1 MSSPIQETHSGG
13 VLSVVMSP
21 GKRYGIV
28 PRALL
33 QDLNLGL
40 DTRCAAAWLSSQ
52 QEGFQISVAALCR
65 LVGISSGRWQRMARE
80 LEKNG
85 YLTRSKSPSG
95 QGGHWVWTI
104 TFRSVPQITVPG
116 FTGPGPTVHGP
127 TVPGQARDI
136 RTRLKEDNSK
146 KTTHTTQP
154 RVCAPDL
161 DSCSETQN
169 PKSKSRNGLQGALS
183 PDLQALV
190 NLNYQVA
197 VAGGGIK
204 NHTGFRLHLEKL
216 ARTGQLR
223 PPSETATRKTVD
235 ETIADLLA
243 KGKGGAQ

>member
-13 VLSVVMSP
+13 VLSVAMSP
-21 GKRYGIV
+21 GERYGIV

-95 QGGHWVWTI
+95 LSGHWVWTI
-104 TFRSVPQITVPG
+104 TFRSVPTVPG
-116 FTGPGPTVHGP
+116 FTVHGPTVHGP
-127 TVPGQARDI
+127 TVPAQAMDI
-136 RTRLKEDNSK
+136 RTPLKENNIK

-154 RVCAPDL
+154 QPRVCVSDRSHL
-161 DSCSETQN
+161 ETQK
-169 PKSKSRNGLQGALS
+169 PKSKDGFQGKPDA
-183 PDLQALV
+183 DLQALV
-190 NLNYQVA
+190 DLNYQVA
-197 VAGGGIK
+197 MEAGGIK
-204 NHTGFRLHLEKL
+204 NPPGFRAHLEKL
-216 ARTGQLR
+216 ALAGQLK
-223 PPSETATRKTVD
+223 PPAQVAGRKKTVD
-235 ETIADLLA
+235 ETIADLLI
-243 KGKGGAQ
+243 KGGAV